1 MGKLIET
8 GRIFD
13 VVIVGGGPAGL
24 SAAIWCADLGLEA
37 ILVEGKPELGGN
49 LLNIF
54 NPIDNY
60 PGLRVSNGREM
71 QEHFEAHARRSDVL
85 MRVSAEAV
93 RIDPQAKTVSL
104 GNGETLAARNIVV
117 ATGLRRRRAGVPG
130 ETEFF
135 GRGILDSGSKS
146 PADAAGQR
154 VAIIGGGDAAM
165 ENAVILSKHAKLVYL
180 IHRRTYC
187 TARPEFVDAVR
198 NAANIE
204 LLLNRQVKA
213 VIGFDAV
220 EAVDIEHVES
230 HIRERIAVR
239 YVLFRIGVEP
249 NSDLVRGAVETD
261 RSGYIVADKYGAT
274 SIEGIFAIGDVANPV
289 APTIISA
296 AGQGATVA
304 KMIRSRHV

>member
-1 MGKLIET
+1 MGRLIDT

-24 SAAIWCADLGLEA
+24 SAAIWCADLGLDA
-37 ILVEGKPELGGN
+37 ILVEGKTELGGN
-49 LLNIF
+49 LLNIY

-93 RIDPQAKTVSL
+93 RIDPQSMTVKL
-104 GNGETLAARNIVV
+104 ENGETLAARNIVV
-117 ATGLRRRRAGVPG
+117 ATGLRRRQAGVPG

-146 PADAAGQR
+146 PAEVAGQR

-165 ENAVILSKHAKLVYL
+165 ENAVILSKHAKLVYV
-180 IHRRTYC
+180 IHRRTNC

-204 LLLNRQVKA
+204 MLLNRQVTA
-213 VIGFDAV
+213 VIGSDTV
-220 EAVDIEHVES
+220 EAVDVEHVES
-230 HIRERIAVR
+230 HIRERIAVE

-261 RSGYIVADKYGAT
+261 RGGYVVTDKYGTT
-274 SIEGIFAIGDVANPV
+274 SHDGIFAIGDVADPV

-296 AGQGATVA
+296 AGQGAAVA
-304 KMIRSRHV
+304 KAIRLRLG